1 MVINAV
7 QHNVTI
13 TSNIE
18 YANGPFTNVSQ
29 IPQLV
34 IIADNIT
41 IAAGVTRVDAWLIAK
56 NDTTAAGVS
65 RGAYGA
71 IATCDQQSGSSGSN
85 GMAQWLATPNGSGTN
100 YTASNNSRLTIGH
113 CTSQLRINGP
123 VIASKLYLRR
133 TAGSGPAADSG
144 TPAEII
150 SLRPDAYLWAR
161 EHMSPGLVYQNVNE
175 RELPPRY

>member
-18 YANGPFTNVSQ
+18 YANGPFTNASQ

-56 NDTTAAGVS
+56 NDPS
-65 RGAYGA
+65 RTGAYGA

-100 YTASNNSRLTIGH
+100 YTVSNNSRLTISH

-161 EHMSPGLVYQNVNE
+161 EHMSPGLVYQVKTE
-175 RELPPRY
+175 KELPPRY